1 MKQPPAIEIGQRFQS
16 VGTLTGE
23 PIFTYE
29 VQAIFR
35 SRVDQVEYARLVRV
49 DERTQQK
56 SVATEALLNRRIF
69 IPLPANGQAI
79 SA

>member
-1 MKQPPAIEIGQRFQS
+1 MKQPPVVEIGQRFQS

-56 SVATEALLNRRIF
+56 SVATENPRIF
-69 IPLPANGQAI
+69 IPLPGNGQAI